1 MLAQDASLRDVPY
14 IEGSSR
20 GPWIAGVR
28 LERGTS
34 LEGIG
39 LAVGMALRRA
49 RQARGLTLRDISTLS
64 GGRFKPTS
72 IAGYERAERAISLDR
87 FCDLCG
93 LYGVAPPALLAQVLE
108 QIEGVEPGID
118 IAFLESIGSAEAAL
132 ISGFVR
138 EIRALRHS
146 ASGESIVLRA
156 GDVEVLATAAGRRPE
171 ELTSILAPAGEAPA
185 EARRRDDE
193 PERRAP

>member
-1 MLAQDASLRDVPY
+1 MRAQDASLRDVPY

-87 FCDLCG
+87 FCDLCA
-93 LYGVAPPALLAQVLE
+93 LYGAAPPPSL
-108 QIEGVEPGID
+108 
-118 IAFLESIGSAEAAL
+118 
-132 ISGFVR
+132 
-138 EIRALRHS
+138 
-146 ASGESIVLRA
+146 
-156 GDVEVLATAAGRRPE
+156 
-171 ELTSILAPAGEAPA
+171 
-185 EARRRDDE
+185 
-193 PERRAP
+193 